1 MSAFRGKA
9 DMIICRCPLLL
20 SLLGGKADIL
30 RICRAYYDCS
40 MPRRFIS
47 SVSPF
52 EKFDGYSRAV
62 VDGDFAFIAGTTGYD
77 YKSMTMPAE
86 VTEQTRNCFATIE
99 KVLSDAGFAMTD
111 IVRAVYYIT
120 DPKNADAVLAV
131 CGETLGHIRP
141 AATLLVVAG
150 LYKPEMLVEIE
161 VTAKRRD

>member
-1 MSAFRGKA
+1 
-9 DMIICRCPLLL
+9 
-20 SLLGGKADIL
+20 
-30 RICRAYYDCS
+30 
-40 MPRRFIS
+40 MPRCLIS
-47 SVSPF
+47 SGSPF
-52 EKFDGYSRAV
+52 EKFAGYSRAV
-62 VDGDFAFIAGTTGYD
+62 IDGDFAFIAGTTGYD
-77 YKSMTMPAE
+77 YQSMTMPAE
-86 VTEQTRNCFATIE
+86 VTAQTRNCFATIE

-150 LYKPEMLVEIE
+150 LYKPEMLIEIE